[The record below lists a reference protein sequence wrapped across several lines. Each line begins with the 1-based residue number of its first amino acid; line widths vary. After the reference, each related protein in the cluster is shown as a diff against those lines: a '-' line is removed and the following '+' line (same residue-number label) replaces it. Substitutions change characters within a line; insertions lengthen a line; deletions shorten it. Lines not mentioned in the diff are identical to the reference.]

1 MAAIGVSVSQIERE
15 LRKIS
20 DEHKAA
26 MVAIWR
32 QMDAVNSEYN
42 QKRDLLMAKLVQSP
56 AAEPAD
62 EVLNAKQAAEFLGMS
77 VSKVRK
83 LTADLAMPY
92 KKIGGSVRYLTS
104 ELLLFAKGEWVSEAE
119 RAADMYNLQN
129 KCKHGK

>member
-1 MAAIGVSVSQIERE
+1 MVATRQSVSQIERE

-20 DEHKAA
+20 DEHKEA
-26 MVAIWR
+26 MAAIWK

-92 KKIGGSVRYLTS
+92 RRIGGSVRYLTS

-119 RAADMYNLQN
+119 RAAEMYNLQN

>member
-1 MAAIGVSVSQIERE
+1 MAITGVSVSQIERE

-20 DEHKAA
+20 DEHKEA
-26 MVAIWR
+26 MAAIWR

-56 AAEPAD
+56 AAEPTD

-92 KKIGGSVRYLTS
+92 RRIGGSVRYLTS

-119 RAADMYNLQN
+119 RAAEMYNLKKVCN
-129 KCKHGK
+129 GK

>member
-1 MAAIGVSVSQIERE
+1 MVATRQSVSQIERE

-20 DEHKAA
+20 DEHKEA
-26 MVAIWR
+26 MAAIWR

-92 KKIGGSVRYLTS
+92 RRIGGSVRYLTS

-119 RAADMYNLQN
+119 RAAEMYNLQN

>member
-20 DEHKAA
+20 DEHKEA
-26 MVAIWR
+26 MAAIWK

-119 RAADMYNLQN
+119 RAAEMYNLQN

>member
-1 MAAIGVSVSQIERE
+1 MAAIGLSVSQIERE

-20 DEHKAA
+20 DEHKEA
-26 MVAIWR
+26 MAAIWR

-119 RAADMYNLQN
+119 RAAEMYNLKN
-129 KCKHGK
+129 KHKHG

>member
-1 MAAIGVSVSQIERE
+1 MAITGVSVSQIERE

-26 MVAIWR
+26 MAAIWR

-56 AAEPAD
+56 AAEPTD

-92 KKIGGSVRYLTS
+92 RRIGGSVRYLTS

-119 RAADMYNLQN
+119 RAAEMYNLKKVCN
-129 KCKHGK
+129 GK

>member
-26 MVAIWR
+26 MAAIWR

-56 AAEPAD
+56 AAEPTD

-92 KKIGGSVRYLTS
+92 RRIGGSVRYLTS

-119 RAADMYNLQN
+119 RAAEMYNLQN

>member
-1 MAAIGVSVSQIERE
+1 MAIIGVSVSQIERE

-20 DEHKAA
+20 DEHKEA
-26 MVAIWR
+26 MAAIWK

-92 KKIGGSVRYLTS
+92 RRIGGSVRYLTS
-104 ELLLFAKGEWVSEAE
+104 ELLLFAKGEWISEAE
-119 RAADMYNLQN
+119 RAAEMYNLQN

>member
-1 MAAIGVSVSQIERE
+1 MVATRQSVSQIERE

-26 MVAIWR
+26 MAAIWR

-62 EVLNAKQAAEFLGMS
+62 EVLNAKQAAEYLGMS

-104 ELLLFAKGEWVSEAE
+104 ELLQFAKGEWVSEAE
-119 RAADMYNLQN
+119 RAAEMYNLQN

>member
-1 MAAIGVSVSQIERE
+1 MVATRQSVSQIERE

-26 MVAIWR
+26 MAAIWR

-56 AAEPAD
+56 AAEPTD

-92 KKIGGSVRYLTS
+92 RRIGGSVRYLTS

-119 RAADMYNLQN
+119 RAAEMYNLKKVCN
-129 KCKHGK
+129 GK

>member
-1 MAAIGVSVSQIERE
+1 MVATRQSVSQIERE

-20 DEHKAA
+20 DEHKVA
-26 MVAIWR
+26 MAAIWR

-62 EVLNAKQAAEFLGMS
+62 EVLNAKQAAEYLGMS

-104 ELLLFAKGEWVSEAE
+104 ELLQFAKGEWVSEAE
-119 RAADMYNLQN
+119 RAAEMYNLKN
-129 KCKHGK
+129 KHKHG

>member
-1 MAAIGVSVSQIERE
+1 MVATRQSVSQIERE

-26 MVAIWR
+26 MAAIWR

-56 AAEPAD
+56 ATEPTD

-92 KKIGGSVRYLTS
+92 RRIGGSVRYLTS

-119 RAADMYNLQN
+119 RAAEMYNLKKVCN
-129 KCKHGK
+129 GK

>member
-1 MAAIGVSVSQIERE
+1 MVATSQSVSQIERE
-15 LRKIS
+15 LRRIS

-26 MVAIWR
+26 MAAIWR

-62 EVLNAKQAAEFLGMS
+62 EVLNAKQAAEYLGMS

-92 KKIGGSVRYLTS
+92 RKIGGSVRYLTS